1 MILSA
6 YVKCYDDE
14 AKWMICLIKYDDLLK
29 KYNDIWNK
37 VSKILK
43 KNVILNP
50 STIKCFKKQKSYGG
64 DETTGFHAIK
74 IPKAGSD
81 HICWSVILIE
91 SVLKKDENY
100 YPLCF

>member
-1 MILSA
+1 MIFG
-6 YVKCYDDE
+6 
-14 AKWMICLIKYDDLLK
+14 IKSV
-29 KYNDIWNK
+29 I
-37 VSKILK
+37 ILK

-50 STIKCFKKQKSYGG
+50 STIKCFKKQKPYGD

-81 HICWSVILIE
+81 HVCWSVILIE